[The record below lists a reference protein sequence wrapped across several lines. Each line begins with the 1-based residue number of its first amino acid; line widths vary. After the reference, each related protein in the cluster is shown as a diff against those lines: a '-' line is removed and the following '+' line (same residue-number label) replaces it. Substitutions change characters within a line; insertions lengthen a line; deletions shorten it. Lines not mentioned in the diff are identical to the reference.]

1 MRIDASP
8 LGVHMDIVERIHK
21 LESLLSS
28 EGPRSKRAFALF
40 CAERVAYL
48 NTDPRIVE
56 CLVIVR
62 RRVADPASVT
72 DIELKRA
79 SADVYAVHAA
89 DAYAAYAA
97 DASAA
102 DAAAY
107 TAAADAAATATY
119 AAYAASYAA
128 DVAAS
133 RDTRN
138 MERRVQEAWLVFTN
152 GFVSF
157 PS

>member
-1 MRIDASP
+1 
-8 LGVHMDIVERIHK
+8 MDIVERIHK

-40 CAERVAYL
+40 CAERVAHL
-48 NTDPRIVE
+48 NTVPRVAKR
-56 CLVIVR
+56 LAIVR

-72 DIELKRA
+72 DIELERA
-79 SADVYAVHAA
+79 SD
-89 DAYAAYAA
+89 AAYAA
-97 DASAA
+97 CAAAAAACAAAAADCAAVSHAATDAAVAVATDAASAA
-102 DAAAY
+102 DA
-107 TAAADAAATATY
+107 
-119 AAYAASYAA
+119 
-128 DVAAS
+128 AAS

-157 PS
+157 P

>member
-1 MRIDASP
+1 
-8 LGVHMDIVERIHK
+8 MDIGERIHK
-21 LESLLSS
+21 LTSLLSS

-40 CAERVAYL
+40 CVERIAHL
-48 NTDPRIVE
+48 NTDPRVAK
-56 CLVIVR
+56 CLAIVR

-79 SADVYAVHAA
+79 SD
-89 DAYAAYAA
+89 
-97 DASAA
+97 
-102 DAAAY
+102 AAY
-107 TAAADAAATATY
+107 TACAAATA
-119 AAYAASYAA
+119 AATAAVAAAAAATAAASYAA
-128 DVAAS
+128 AAAAAAAAS
-133 RDTRN
+133 YATADVVYRYTPN